1 MRLGVLTACRR
12 ADDLARQLESVREAG
27 YFLCQLNLMQSGA
40 TRADLMAIADV
51 LLEFGMRPVAIGC
64 YVNPMRP
71 DEPSFMGARREDLDN
86 VLHSLDLLGA
96 RRVVFWSGTH
106 ADTLFDDHA
115 DNRQEHSLDM
125 LRDFLDDV
133 VASTRARRYS
143 LVIEPY
149 KAHVLQTAE
158 AVVAFHDTL
167 APATAERVEYVLDA
181 PNLITE
187 EQYPQR
193 DDVAERICRVLG
205 PYAGVAHLKD
215 CIMPPD
221 GEEALPGP
229 GQGRLDY
236 ARYVQAIMR
245 NVNDDVPAIV
255 KGAAPS
261 ELAAVRDFL
270 LRLSDRWELT

>member
-1 MRLGVLTACRR
+1 MKLGVLIAAKRP
-12 ADDLARQLESVREAG
+12 DDLGRHLEIIRDAG
-27 YFLCQLNLMQSGA
+27 YFLCQLNLMQTGP
-40 TRADLMAIADV
+40 TRPDLMALADV
-51 LLEFGMRPVAIGC
+51 LLEYGIRPVAIGC

-71 DEPSFMGARREDLDN
+71 DEPSFMGVCRDDLDI

-106 ADTLFDDHA
+106 ADTLFDDHP
-115 DNRQEHSLDM
+115 DNLQEHSLDM

-133 VASTRARRYS
+133 VASTRARRYE

-149 KAHVLQTAE
+149 KTHVLRTAQA
-158 AVVAFHDTL
+158 AVEFHNGL
-167 APATAERVEYVLDA
+167 APATAEKIRYVLDA
-181 PNLITE
+181 PNLITAD
-187 EQYPQR
+187 QYPHK
-193 DDVAERICRVLG
+193 DDLAEAICSALG

-236 ARYVQAIMR
+236 PRYVQAIIQ
-245 NVNDDVPAIV
+245 NVMDDVPAIV

-261 ELAAVRDFL
+261 ELASVRDFL
-270 LRLSDRWELT
+270 LRLSDRWELA